1 MGSRTK
7 IAVATIA
14 AASVAVSASASEKE
28 RETPQVFKDAV
39 ACRDIADPAQRL
51 ACYDTAVGALATAE
65 EQDDVVIASREE
77 IRETRRGL
85 FGLSL
90 PKIKLFGGG
99 DDEDKEEFRTLE
111 STVSQVRS
119 SGGRYSF
126 VLEDGAV
133 WQRTDNGFMKKPEP
147 GAKITIRRAALG
159 SFFAKIEDGIGFRVK
174 RIQ

>member
-99 DDEDKEEFRTLE
+99 DDEDKEDNDDDEKEDETEKEASPSPSKRAKK
-111 STVSQVRS
+111 
-119 SGGRYSF
+119 GGS
-126 VLEDGAV
+126 
-133 WQRTDNGFMKKPEP
+133 KKQTPKKKA
-147 GAKITIRRAALG
+147 AK
-159 SFFAKIEDGIGFRVK
+159 
-174 RIQ
+174 